1 MNRLLINRINNRLKN
16 SINDSEHSL
25 GLFGGKMGLC
35 IYFYMLDYR
44 ESNKNFKVIA
54 EKLLEQVIS
63 QLHTIK
69 SIDIENGLAGIGL
82 AISFLLK
89 KDIIKGNVNTV
100 LSDIDDEIFK
110 QISFRNFDKDPKT
123 LIQILFYIYIRKES
137 TSGELDYFLMN

>member
-1 MNRLLINRINNRLKN
+1 MNRLLINCINNRLKN
-16 SINDSEHSL
+16 SLNDSEHFL

-82 AISFLLK
+82 AISL
-89 KDIIKGNVNTV
+89 NTN
-100 LSDIDDEIFK
+100 IFK
-110 QISFRNFDKDPKT
+110 R
-123 LIQILFYIYIRKES
+123 
-137 TSGELDYFLMN
+137 

>member
-1 MNRLLINRINNRLKN
+1 MNRLLINCINNRLKN
-16 SINDSEHSL
+16 SLNDSEHFL

-69 SIDIENGLAGIGL
+69 PIDIENGLAGIGL
-82 AISFLLK
+82 AISL
-89 KDIIKGNVNTV
+89 NTN
-100 LSDIDDEIFK
+100 IFK
-110 QISFRNFDKDPKT
+110 R
-123 LIQILFYIYIRKES
+123 
-137 TSGELDYFLMN
+137 